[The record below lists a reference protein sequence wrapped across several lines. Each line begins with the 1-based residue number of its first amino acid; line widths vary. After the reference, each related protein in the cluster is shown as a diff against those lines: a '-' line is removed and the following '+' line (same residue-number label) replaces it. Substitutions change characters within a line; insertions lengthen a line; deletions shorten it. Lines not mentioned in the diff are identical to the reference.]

1 MKKKNKLKSYPF
13 FLSLLLLAIT
23 ISSQSNADDCRR
35 QWNVVITPPTPTSN
49 FFDWFSRR
57 AACAANCTTQI
68 PASYTFSCGT
78 GGIEE
83 FCIELCTIDIQ
94 NKTCEEDPTMAEC
107 GNDCKNTIN
116 PVNLGTGNKFF
127 RELDY
132 QGRGGS
138 FPLSFSRYYNS
149 DSGNWTHSYN
159 QYINFNATTGKAIAG
174 REDGKGIPFLYTGQ
188 QTLQGTPDEPTKL
201 EKLSNGW
208 RLTTPGDKVELYD
221 STGRLTKITS
231 REGVSHTL
239 TYGVNN
245 GSVSV
250 VHDNG
255 AKLLITFDAA
265 RRLMNMIDPA
275 NQLNPYDVN
284 NKHYRYQRDEF
295 GRLAGVSYP
304 DGALKLYLYED
315 LAHPTAV
322 TTVVDVLKRNGV
334 DTNVQTNFIEYDA
347 QGRAT
352 LSKLAGD
359 VEKIAVTY
367 TSDTETSYTNAY
379 NKNATYYFEKPFN
392 NKRVAHV
399 VGEATT
405 ACLGT
410 DSSVSRDPATGLK
423 DVAINDRLV
432 ATDFEFNSR
441 GLETERIEAL
451 GEIEQRTITTDWHPT
466 YRLPV
471 TITEPNHTTVFE
483 YYPDTA
489 LLKKKTQTDTSNF
502 SYLYNSQGQTREW
515 NYTYYQAGEPGALQV
530 KTING
535 PRTDLPSGK
544 DDITSFIYDNAG
556 NLIEVKNALGH
567 KITYHNYNVHG
578 LPGQIIDANGVSKLL
593 SYDLRQRITD
603 VIIEDPAGNAVTHYD
618 YYENGLLKKVTKP
631 NGSYLAYTYN
641 DAKQLTVVSNNQGEK
656 LSYTPSVLGS
666 WNEEEVMTGSS
677 VVKRQKQQVMNE
689 LGRLWK
695 QIGSNGQE
703 TTTLYD
709 ENNNLASKTTTHP
722 LGDQTT
728 TYTYDPLDRMS
739 SMVGPD
745 DATAAY
751 QYDAQN
757 NLIKATDARS
767 VETNYIFD
775 GFNQLM
781 RTDSK
786 DSGVTLYKYNKAG
799 SLVEKRDSRGITT
812 LYSYDSLNRITNISY
827 PSDASKNMTRQYD
840 LGLKGIGKLYRVD
853 HEAGYDISAGYD
865 SHGNEIT
872 HIQKIKNAEVMFQ
885 YGYNKADQLT
895 RIIYPSGRVVNYYR
909 DNVGQINR
917 VSTQLASGALEQDLA
932 SSITHYPYGPLE
944 TAVYG
949 NGLTKNVTLDL
960 DYRPEIF
967 NVKNGSN
974 AIQDL
979 VYSYY
984 TSNDIELITNHRTTS
999 YSQSFEYDTQS
1010 RLDLATGAYG
1020 TLDYAYDDNGNRTGL
1035 IENNGSTTTFNYTID
1050 SLSNKLLQV
1059 NRNSAPLRSIN
1070 YDPAGNTDVDT
1081 ITGGRALDFTYG
1093 ADNRDQQVTK
1103 NGIVEAVYQYNG
1115 DGQRVSKNIPNSPSS
1130 SRQFHYG
1137 VNGMLLVETNLT
1149 GTVKRE
1155 NIYLEG
1161 EPLAVDV
1168 RDASALNNIDI
1179 KNVSTILIGEPDEN
1193 GASAATVNVM
1203 VSNTGTRA
1211 AQDVYLTV
1219 NFGQS
1224 GTLDSY
1230 TSPDFDTNQCT
1241 QESTYLTCYVGEIL
1255 AAGQVAMTLNFTLTS
1270 SSSYNIVV
1278 TAEGPLADAVPNN
1291 NTTVL
1296 KPASGGPCAT
1306 QVAAAGTPIE
1316 NSLDI
1321 LRDFRDDILKPN
1333 PFGKE
1338 FVAFYYRH
1346 SPTWAAWLTE
1356 HETARQIAG
1365 QLLEPVIA
1373 FADFFNPHDADIK
1386 DSSLADYTDR
1396 HNQGLLIAMG
1406 AAQ

>member
-1 MKKKNKLKSYPF
+1 MKKKNVLKLYSLV
-13 FLSLLLLAIT
+13 LSLFLLAI
-23 ISSQSNADDCRR
+23 SSQTNAVCG

-83 FCIELCTIDIQ
+83 FCLELCTIDIQ

-107 GNDCKNTIN
+107 GDDCKNTKN

-159 QYINFNATTGKAIAG
+159 QYISFNATTGKAIAG

-188 QTLQGTPDEPTKL
+188 QTLQGSPDEPTKL

-208 RLTTPGDKVELYD
+208 RLTTTTDHVELYD
-221 STGRLTKITS
+221 TQGRLTKITS

-275 NQLNPYDVN
+275 NQTNPYHVD

-295 GRLAGVSYP
+295 GRLTGVSYP
-304 DGALKLYLYED
+304 DNTLKLYRYED
-315 LAHPTAV
+315 PANPNAV
-322 TTVVDVLKRNGV
+322 TAVVDVLKRNGV
-334 DTNVQTNFIEYDA
+334 DTEVQTNFIEYDA

-359 VEKIAVTY
+359 VEKIVVTY

-379 NKNATYYFEKPFN
+379 NKNATHYYEKPFN
-392 NKRVAHV
+392 NKRLAHV

-410 DSSVSRDPATGLK
+410 DSSASRDPNGFK
-423 DVAINDRLV
+423 DAAINNRLV
-432 ATDFEFNSR
+432 TTDYDFNDR
-441 GLETERIEAL
+441 GLERERIEAL
-451 GEIEQRTITTDWHPT
+451 GEAEQRTITTDWHPT

-483 YYPDTA
+483 YYPGTA

-544 DDITSFIYDNAG
+544 DDITSFIYDSAG
-556 NLIEVKNALGH
+556 NVIEVKNALGH
-567 KITYHNYNVHG
+567 KTTYHNYDKHG
-578 LPGQIIDANGVSKLL
+578 LPGQIIDPNGVSKLL

-603 VIIEDPAGNAVTHYD
+603 VIIEDPAGDAVTHYD
-618 YYENGLLKKVTKP
+618 YYENGLVKKVTKP

-641 DAKQLTVVSNNQGEK
+641 DAKQLTEVSNNQGEK
-656 LSYTPSVLGS
+656 LSYAPSVLGS

-677 VVKRQKQQVMNE
+677 VVKRQKQQVMDE
-689 LGRLWK
+689 LGRLWR
-695 QIGSNGQE
+695 QIGNNGQE
-703 TTTLYD
+703 TAMLYD
-709 ENNNLASKTTTHP
+709 ENNNLSSKTMTHQ
-722 LGDQTT
+722 LGDLTT
-728 TYTYDPLDRMS
+728 SYTYDPLDRMS

-745 DATAAY
+745 NTTATY

-757 NLIKATDARS
+757 NLIKVTDARL
-767 VETNYIFD
+767 VETTYVYD

-786 DSGVTLYKYNKAG
+786 DSGVTLYKYNNAG
-799 SLVEKRDSRGITT
+799 NLIEKRDSRGVTT
-812 LYSYDSLNRITNISY
+812 LYTYDALNRLTNVSY
-827 PSDASKNMTRQYD
+827 PSNASKNMTQQYD

-865 SHGNEIT
+865 SRGNEIT
-872 HIQKIKNAEVMFQ
+872 HIQKINNAEVMFQ
-885 YGYNKADQLT
+885 YSYNKADQLT

-932 SSITHYPYGPLE
+932 SSITHYPFGPLE
-944 TAVYG
+944 TATYG

-960 DYRPEIF
+960 DYRPEIL

-974 AIQDL
+974 VIQDL
-979 VYSYY
+979 TYSYY

-999 YSQSFEYDTQS
+999 YSQTFTYDALGH
-1010 RLDLATGAYG
+1010 LDLATGAYG
-1020 TLDYAYDDNGNRTGL
+1020 SLDYGYDDNGNRTSL
-1035 IENNGSTTTFNYTID
+1035 IETNGSTTQYNYTID
-1050 SLSNKLLQV
+1050 PLSNKLLLV
-1059 NRNSAPLRSIN
+1059 NKNNALLRSLT
-1070 YDPAGNTDVDT
+1070 YDTGGNTDLDT
-1081 ITGGRALDFTYG
+1081 LVGGRALDFTYG
-1093 ADNRDQQVTK
+1093 VNNRDDKVLK
-1103 NGIVEAVYQYNG
+1103 NGLVEATYQYNG
-1115 DGQRVSKNIPNSPSS
+1115 EGQRVSKNLPNSPSN

-1137 VNGMLLVETNLT
+1137 VNGMLLAETNLT

-1155 NIYLEG
+1155 NIYLGG
-1161 EPLAVDV
+1161 EPLAVDI
-1168 RDASALNNIDI
+1168 RDAGALNNIDI

-1193 GASAATVNVM
+1193 GASAATVNVT
-1203 VSNTGTRA
+1203 VSNIGTRA

-1230 TSPDFDTNQCT
+1230 TSSDFDTNQCT
-1241 QESTYLTCYVGEIL
+1241 QEATYLTCYVGEIL

-1278 TAEGPLADAVPNN
+1278 TAEGPLADAMPSN

-1296 KPASGGPCAT
+1296 KPAGGGPCAT
-1306 QVAAAGTPIE
+1306 QVAAAGTPLE

-1333 PFGKE
+1333 PVGKE

-1346 SPTWAAWLTE
+1346 SPTWAAWLTK

-1365 QLLEPVIA
+1365 QLLVPVIA
-1373 FADFFNPHDADIK
+1373 MADFFNPHDADIK
-1386 DSSLADYTDR
+1386 DLSLADYTDK
-1396 HNQGLLIAMG
+1396 HNQGLLIATG